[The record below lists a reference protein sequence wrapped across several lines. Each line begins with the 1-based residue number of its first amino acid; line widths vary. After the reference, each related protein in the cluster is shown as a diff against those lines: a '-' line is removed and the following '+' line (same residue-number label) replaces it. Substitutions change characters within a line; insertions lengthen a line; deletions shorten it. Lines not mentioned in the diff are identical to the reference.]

1 MATRKTIE
9 GARIVFRNFAGR
21 EGQYNREGDRNFA
34 VLLDDPKIEKEMKRE
49 GWNVKYLTPRDETE
63 KEQPYVQVS
72 VNYKGRPP
80 KIVLLSNRGGR
91 QVRTDLG
98 EEEVEILDWI
108 EIANVDLILNPYE
121 WSVSG
126 KTGIKAYL
134 KSMFVTMDE
143 DELDQKYNTVPY
155 ADEDAAEHG
164 DGQEMED

>member
-9 GARIVFRNFAGR
+9 GARIVFRNFSGR

-34 VLLDDPKIEKEMKRE
+34 VLIDDPKIEKEMKKE
-49 GWNVKYLTPRDETE
+49 GWNVKYLTPRDEDDVD
-63 KEQPYVQVS
+63 QAYVQVS

-91 QVRTDLG
+91 QVRTDLA
-98 EEEVEILDWI
+98 EQDVEILDWI

-155 ADEDAAEHG
+155 ANEVPEEDI
-164 DGQEMED
+164 QEEED

>member
-9 GARIVFRNFAGR
+9 GARIVFRNFSGR

-34 VLLDDPKIEKEMKRE
+34 VLIDDPKIEKEMKKE
-49 GWNVKYLTPRDETE
+49 GWNVRYLTPRDEDDID
-63 KEQPYVQVS
+63 QPYVQVS

-80 KIVLLSNRGGR
+80 KVVLISNRGGR
-91 QVRTDLG
+91 QVRTDLA
-98 EEEVEILDWI
+98 EQDVEILDWI

-121 WSVSG
+121 WAVSG

-134 KSMFVTMDE
+134 KSMFVIMDE

-155 ADEDAAEHG
+155 ANEVVSEHEED
-164 DGQEMED
+164 QETED

>member
-34 VLLDDPKIEKEMKRE
+34 VLIDEPKLEKELKRE
-49 GWNVKYLTPRDETE
+49 GWNVKYLTPRDKTE
-63 KEQPYVQVS
+63 KEQPYLQVS
-72 VNYKGRPP
+72 VNFKGRPP
-80 KIVLLSNRGGR
+80 KVVLLANRGGR

-98 EEEVEILDWI
+98 EDEVEILDWI
-108 EIANVDLILNPYE
+108 EIANVDMILNPYE

-126 KTGIKAYL
+126 KSGIKAYL

-155 ADEDAAEHG
+155 ANEADENE
-164 DGQEMED
+164 EDTESEE